1 MFAVSL
7 IICFDLGNVKNM
19 TKNNSWNPLFFF
31 TNCLKLFS
39 LIPATYLLLLFIS
52 QVVLLFIIERNIPL
66 VLCIPCVLFIV
77 KIKYLENIRVDQ
89 LYHKKFEGKDIDP
102 SISVEVNMVMMLVK
116 HIFFNLSGHLIPI
129 NKQNSRK
136 MFYISF

>member
-1 MFAVSL
+1 MNPQNFYL
-7 IICFDLGNVKNM
+7 I
-19 TKNNSWNPLFFF
+19 FF

-39 LIPATYLLLLFIS
+39 LIPATYLLSLFIS

-129 NKQNSRK
+129 DRIQGKCFTLVFKSADIIFRTSLN
-136 MFYISF
+136 II